1 LLSYSTGDG
10 LNRSEVWNYPACHC
24 PKQWFY
30 TIKFLIIGIFAAIV
44 AFLIW
49 RSKQNTAPEEQA
61 CAIEIGSLLKA
72 NPGAQPQ
79 VIADVFRKHGVDQSR
94 CKDVGAMVMPQL
106 RKQGLKPEDAR
117 IVMGQVRAA
126 YPLVP

>member
-1 LLSYSTGDG
+1 M
-10 LNRSEVWNYPACHC
+10 
-24 PKQWFY
+24 
-30 TIKFLIIGIFAAIV
+30 KFLIIGIFAAIV

-49 RSKQNTAPEEQA
+49 RSKQNTDPNEQA
-61 CAIEIGSLLKA
+61 CAIEIGNLLKA
-72 NPGAQPQ
+72 HPDAQPQ
-79 VIADVFRKHGVDQSR
+79 AIADVFKKHGIDHYCCQ
-94 CKDVGAMVMPQL
+94 KVGTMVMPQL

>member
-1 LLSYSTGDG
+1 M
-10 LNRSEVWNYPACHC
+10 
-24 PKQWFY
+24 
-30 TIKFLIIGIFAAIV
+30 KFLIIGIFAAIV

-49 RSKQNTAPEEQA
+49 RSKQNTDPNEQA
-61 CAIEIGSLLKA
+61 CAIEIGNLLKA
-72 NPGAQPQ
+72 HPDAQPQ
-79 VIADVFRKHGVDQSR
+79 AIADVFKKHGIDQSR

-117 IVMGQVRAA
+117 ILMGQVRGA

>member
-1 LLSYSTGDG
+1 M
-10 LNRSEVWNYPACHC
+10 
-24 PKQWFY
+24 
-30 TIKFLIIGIFAAIV
+30 KFLIIGLFAAIV

-61 CAIEIGSLLKA
+61 CAIDIGNLLKA
-72 NPGAQPQ
+72 HPDAQPQ
-79 VIADVFRKHGVDQSR
+79 AIADVFKKHGIDQSR
-94 CKDVGAMVMPQL
+94 CKHVGAMVMPQL

-117 IVMGQVRAA
+117 ILMGQVRAA

>member
-1 LLSYSTGDG
+1 M
-10 LNRSEVWNYPACHC
+10 
-24 PKQWFY
+24 
-30 TIKFLIIGIFAAIV
+30 KFLIIGVFAAIV

-49 RSKQNTAPEEQA
+49 RSKQNAAPEEQT
-61 CAIEIGSLLKA
+61 CAIEIGNLLKTH
-72 NPGAQPQ
+72 PDAQPQ
-79 VIADVFRKHGVDQSR
+79 AIADVFKKHGIDHYCCQ
-94 CKDVGAMVMPQL
+94 KVGTMVMPQL